1 MARLAFLGA
10 ARTVTGS
17 QYLLEANGERLLVD
31 SGMFQGEKALRLRNW
46 AEPEFDPRTVTAM
59 VLTHTHLDHIGRV
72 PRLVKQGFAG
82 PIYCTPQTKDLLY
95 YMLPDAGRI
104 QESEAE
110 RRNRRRDRRDEVP
123 FEPIYT
129 EADSMAAY
137 SLCDPVELNE
147 WFEPVPGFR
156 TRFWN
161 AGHILGSASAEMHV
175 GGSHLLFSGDLG
187 PHHKAF
193 HADPVNGGVK
203 VVHWAEQNQAT

>member
-1 MARLAFLGA
+1 MLIDCGL
-10 ARTVTGS
+10 
-17 QYLLEANGERLLVD
+17 
-31 SGMFQGEKALRLRNW
+31 FQGSRTLETLNRD
-46 AEPEFDPRTVTAM
+46 PFSFDVRRIDAV
-59 VLTHTHLDHIGRV
+59 VLTHAHIDHSGLLPKLSAEGYR
-72 PRLVKQGFAG
+72 G

-137 SLCDPVELNE
+137 SLCDTVELNE

>member
-1 MARLAFLGA
+1 MTMKVLPTPQERAALTNQMRLMPIPPLSGQKYEN
-10 ARTVTGS
+10 TVTGKV
-17 QYLLEANGERLLVD
+17 YV
-31 SGMFQGEKALRLRNW
+31 
-46 AEPEFDPRTVTAM
+46 FDA
-59 VLTHTHLDHIGRV
+59 
-72 PRLVKQGFAG
+72 
-82 PIYCTPQTKDLLY
+82 
-95 YMLPDAGRI
+95 
-104 QESEAE
+104 
-110 RRNRRRDRRDEVP
+110 
-123 FEPIYT
+123 
-129 EADSMAAY
+129 
-137 SLCDPVELNE
+137 ELNE

>member
-1 MARLAFLGA
+1 M
-10 ARTVTGS
+10 
-17 QYLLEANGERLLVD
+17 
-31 SGMFQGEKALRLRNW
+31 
-46 AEPEFDPRTVTAM
+46 
-59 VLTHTHLDHIGRV
+59 LTHAHIDHSGLLPKLSAEGYR
-72 PRLVKQGFAG
+72 G

-137 SLCDPVELNE
+137 SLCDTVELNE